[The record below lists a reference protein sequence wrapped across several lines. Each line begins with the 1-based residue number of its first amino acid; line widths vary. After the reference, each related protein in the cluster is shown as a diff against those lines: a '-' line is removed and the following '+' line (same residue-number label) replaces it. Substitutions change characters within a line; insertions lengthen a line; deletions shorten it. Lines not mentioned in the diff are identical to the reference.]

1 MSSSSLYR
9 SVNPK
14 NNKLLKTYETISST
28 ALEKNIEASYQ
39 RFRQNYTN
47 KDHLP
52 ERFERMAYLSRAF
65 TERKQEFASII
76 TTEMGKPIN
85 QAKGELDRIIA
96 HLNFYIANTERFL
109 EDEHLDVTNPNHTG
123 YIKHF
128 PLGPTL
134 GKS

>member
-1 MSSSSLYR
+1 
-9 SVNPK
+9 
-14 NNKLLKTYETISST
+14 
-28 ALEKNIEASYQ
+28 
-39 RFRQNYTN
+39 
-47 KDHLP
+47 
-52 ERFERMAYLSRAF
+52 
-65 TERKQEFASII
+65 
-76 TTEMGKPIN
+76 MGKPIN

-109 EDEHLDVTNPNHTG
+109 EDEHLDVMNPNHTG